1 MNTKSLAL
9 LTIISMAAGVAS
21 SSARA
26 QSRDLERRLGA
37 ATTLECSFDTLA
49 TGDWA
54 NGTPSATVTTTEL
67 TAKFFDINI
76 DEGTAEAESKFGA
89 SFIVVRFAHGYLH
102 IMQMSDAGP
111 LYLTTVYAR
120 ESSPGRLLAIHTRHE
135 YLPTRLPGFT
145 SRPEMYIGTCATPA

>member
-1 MNTKSLAL
+1 MNTLCRSL
-9 LTIISMAAGVAS
+9 LTIIVISAAAGPTTGG
-21 SSARA
+21 A
-26 QSRDLERRLGA
+26 QNRDLERRLA
-37 ATTLECSFDTLA
+37 SATTLDCSFSTLA
-49 TGDWA
+49 TGDW
-54 NGTPSATVTTTEL
+54 NKGTPEADVTPVEL
-67 TAKFFDINI
+67 TAKFFDINV

-120 ESSPGRLLAIHTRHE
+120 EASPGQLLAIHTRHE
-135 YLPTRLPGFT
+135 YSPTKLPGFT